1 MQRGLRK
8 FHAGFP
14 RSCCLTNSYSKRKF
28 VTCINVYMSPYFWFW
43 NKKSIV
49 FILTKKTVRCI
60 KFKFK
65 LNQNGQSVQNNGPFA
80 WWRHFTT
87 MTRILESF
95 AFFWKLA
102 LCYLNLTGAT
112 KVKYEKKTEKNSGRS
127 SKMTPSCKW
136 PIRSMKV
143 FYGLEKGR
151 KASGDG
157 AGLTVQNVRLSI
169 ATSWPSEKAK
179 KTFPLSQ
186 YSTTVTGCACYH
198 GFSSSTTFG
207 QSWRSCSHGC
217 DRWVWPSALHRG
229 ILATTVEKQFV
240 TN

>member
-1 MQRGLRK
+1 MLFDK
-8 FHAGFP
+8 FLQQTKIRNLHQCVHVSLF
-14 RSCCLTNSYSKRKF
+14 LVLKQKKY
-28 VTCINVYMSPYFWFW
+28 CIYF
-43 NKKSIV
+43 NK
-49 FILTKKTVRCI
+49 KKTVRCI

-65 LNQNGQSVQNNGPFA
+65 LNQNGQSVENNRPFA

-87 MTRILESF
+87 MTRILQSF
-95 AFFWKLA
+95 AFLWKLG

-112 KVKYEKKTEKNSGRS
+112 KVKYEKKTENNSGRS
-127 SKMTPSCKW
+127 SKMTPSCKR

-169 ATSWPSEKAK
+169 ATSWPSEKAI